1 MAFIH
6 GWKCDAIGLFSAPV
20 RLFSEVSFNV
30 AAERQKMVH
39 SILIFNIAF
48 CFNFVFFVFLAVT
61 PTRIILDESVIP
73 RRYAHVLMQ
82 ALYLDTVDMNCIVRS
97 GCNESSSSSTTEETP
112 NATSG
117 ASGGLPATTTGL
129 PVPRPA
135 PPTLFEEAT
144 ELYQVI

>member
-1 MAFIH
+1 M
-6 GWKCDAIGLFSAPV
+6 
-20 RLFSEVSFNV
+20 
-30 AAERQKMVH
+30 
-39 SILIFNIAF
+39 
-48 CFNFVFFVFLAVT
+48 T

-112 NATSG
+112 NSTSG
-117 ASGGLPATTTGL
+117 ASGGLPAATTTGL
-129 PVPRPA
+129 PAPRPA

-144 ELYQVI
+144 ELYQVKCPY